1 MSDSRDSRGESD
13 GSNTDATQEGSE
25 QEEDSPQRDTERTRD
40 KRKEEESRRRKE
52 KQKRIQDRLLKD
64 PPVVVESQRSK
75 GKGKSSKSSR
85 KRRNR
90 ERSRSPTPLEIHS
103 SASEDRDCRE
113 DRRAR
118 KHRKSGKKRQRHC
131 SSSDDSDSSQNSN
144 KWGKSLSKLAK
155 VMGARDRELVKALQ
169 KVGKRSES
177 SESSDQDDE
186 GKVTMW
192 DEMYH
197 IYDNGADVIDI
208 NLRHKLS
215 NPNSDPTVW
224 WPRSKRTG
232 DIKIIEPQRGGS
244 LYLTHL
250 MGEKRIN
257 SRSIK
262 SFHNRTGAVS
272 VKTLLTK
279 NAHISAED
287 RVGTLKRDNKLKLS
301 KDWKEASNVHEV
313 MGALINH
320 ISLSHQVRPYSYES
334 IALLQAIHE
343 TRAFF
348 GVTDSPKKQKEL
360 LEKALDSVWQ
370 ANRSRAQ
377 AYKEPMQYTEVMEHL
392 RRVVLDNQHLTIP
405 GAVQLGLQAGDCY
418 SGTKSESAS
427 NIQKLNDK
435 IKQLE
440 SRDSKRFS
448 NQEPRRQSQGK
459 PGPDKSRE
467 RDNRRDRKTRRTLE
481 DKIKETCE
489 YFNSRKGCSD
499 RSCRKHHRCS
509 NRVTINGPKGDYEGL
524 CWGSHTKPSCPK

>member
-1 MSDSRDSRGESD
+1 MEEAN
-13 GSNTDATQEGSE
+13 GSNTDRTPESSE
-25 QEEDSPQRDTERTRD
+25 QEETSPQLETERTAD
-40 KRKEEESRRRKE
+40 KKRKEETRRRKE

-64 PPVVVESQRSK
+64 PPVVVEARRSK
-75 GKGKSSKSSR
+75 DKGKSSKTSR
-85 KRRNR
+85 KTRNR
-90 ERSRSPTPLEIHS
+90 SKSRTPLEVLS
-103 SASEDRDCRE
+103 SSSEDRDARVE
-113 DRRAR
+113 RRSR
-118 KHRKSGKKRQRHC
+118 KHKRSGRKRPRHGS
-131 SSSDDSDSSQNSN
+131 SSSDSEPDQGTGSN

-186 GKVTMW
+186 GKITMW
-192 DEMYH
+192 DEMYQ

-224 WPRSKRTG
+224 WPRSKRAG
-232 DIKIIEPQRGGS
+232 DIKITEPQRGGS

-334 IALLQAIHE
+334 IALLQAVHE

-377 AYKEPMQYTEVMEHL
+377 AHKEPMQYTEVMEHL

-418 SGTKSESAS
+418 SGTKSESAN

-440 SRDSKRFS
+440 SRDSKRHS
-448 NQEPRRQSQGK
+448 NQDHRRQGHGK
-459 PGPDKSRE
+459 PGPDKQRE
-467 RDNRRDRKTRRTLE
+467 RDNRRDRKPRRTLE

-489 YFNSRKGCSD
+489 YFNSRKGCTN
-499 RSCRKHHRCS
+499 RNCKKHHRCS
-509 NRVTINGPKGDYEGL
+509 NKVTITGPNGDYDGL
-524 CWGSHTKPSCPK
+524 CWGSHTKPACPK